1 MFCSEFVAS
10 VLKECNIVNFENPS
24 LVQPVDLTKIEG
36 IECVH
41 KGTYVNLYK
50 APENLVGY
58 IERMSG
64 RAIVC
69 LSGPAS
75 VDEHDSAEY
84 KNNSDYLGGA
94 E

>member
-1 MFCSEFVAS
+1 M
-10 VLKECNIVNFENPS
+10 
-24 LVQPVDLTKIEG
+24 
-36 IECVH
+36 ECVH

-50 APENLVGY
+50 APEDLVGY
-58 IERMSG
+58 IERSSG

-69 LSGPAS
+69 LSGPAP
-75 VDEHDSAEY
+75 VDEHNSAED